1 VFIILRQFIST
12 KLETGEEA
20 FENTEEEEN

>member
-1 VFIILRQFIST
+1 VFIILRQFIYT

-20 FENTEEEEN
+20 FENTKEEEN